1 MVEIQAKLVRKIES
15 GKAWYF
21 DKYELECISCGK
33 HYFNGR
39 YDNRTV
45 PYCNDCKRERDR
57 KRNEILKAE
66 KKKRIES
73 AIWNKAVDKT
83 AETIKNLYS
92 LTIDEEKMIDE
103 AVMNI
108 KH

>member
-1 MVEIQAKLVRKIES
+1 MAEIQAKLVRKIES

-21 DKYELECISCGK
+21 DKYELACISSGK
-33 HYFNGR
+33 HHFNGR

-45 PYCNDCKRERDR
+45 PYSNDCKRERDR

-92 LTIDEEKMIDE
+92 LTIEEEKLIDE
-103 AVMNI
+103 AVMKI

>member
-1 MVEIQAKLVRKIES
+1 MIQAKLVRKIEN
-15 GKAWYF
+15 GGAWYF
-21 DKYELECISCGK
+21 DKYELECIECGN
-33 HYFNGR
+33 HYFSGR
-39 YDNRTV
+39 YYSRTV

-92 LTIDEEKMIDE
+92 LTIEEEKLIDE
-103 AVMNI
+103 AIIKI

>member
-1 MVEIQAKLVRKIES
+1 MGYAH
-15 GKAWYF
+15 G
-21 DKYELECISCGK
+21 
-33 HYFNGR
+33 
-39 YDNRTV
+39 
-45 PYCNDCKRERDR
+45 KRERDR

-92 LTIDEEKMIDE
+92 LTIEEEKMIDE
-103 AVMNI
+103 AIMKI